1 MDLMSFYN
9 SDVFRWVILPIL
21 IFLARLT
28 DVSLGT
34 LRIIFIS
41 RGIKYLAP
49 LIGFVEI
56 NIWLLAIGQI
66 MGNLNNNTPNSIVC
80 SFAYAGGFAIGNLV
94 GILIEEKLSIGLVLV
109 RLIIRHDTKE
119 LIEYLKSENYGVT
132 THDAEG
138 VKGPVKIIFAVIRRR
153 DLHSVIDRVEQLHPH
168 AFYSVEDVRSVGEAV
183 MPLHRHRSLF
193 RWQRRGK

>member
-1 MDLMSFYN
+1 MDLMSFYS
-9 SDVFRWVILPIL
+9 SDLFKWAILPIL

-34 LRIIFIS
+34 MRIIFVS
-41 RGIKYLAP
+41 RGVKYIAP

-66 MGNLNNNTPNSIVC
+66 MQNLNNIVC

-94 GILIEEKLSIGLVLV
+94 GMMIEEKLSIGLVLL
-109 RLIIRHDTKE
+109 RLITRHDNKE
-119 LIEYLKSENYGVT
+119 LIDYLKSQNYGVT

-138 VKGPVKIIFAVIRRR
+138 VKGPVKIIFAVIRRK
-153 DLHSVIDRVEQLHPH
+153 DLHCVVDHINQIHPH
-168 AFYSVEDVRSVGEAV
+168 AFYSVEDVRSVEEAV
-183 MPLHRHRSLF
+183 MPLHKHGSLF

>member
-9 SDVFRWVILPIL
+9 SDLFKWVILPIL

-34 LRIIFIS
+34 MRIIFVS
-41 RGIKYLAP
+41 RGVKYLAP
-49 LIGFVEI
+49 VIGFVEV

-66 MGNLNNNTPNSIVC
+66 MENLSNNNPNSIVC
-80 SFAYAGGFAIGNLV
+80 TLAYAGGFATGSFL
-94 GILIEEKLSIGLVLV
+94 GILIEEKVSIGLVLL
-109 RLIIRHDTKE
+109 RLISRHDTKE

-132 THDAEG
+132 IHDAEG
-138 VKGPVKIIFAVIRRR
+138 VKGPVKIIFAVIRRK
-153 DLHSVIDRVEQLHPH
+153 DLHNVLDRINQIHPH

-183 MPLHRHRSLF
+183 MPMHRRHLF
-193 RWQRRGK
+193 SWQRKGK

>member
-1 MDLMSFYN
+1 MDLMSFYS
-9 SDVFRWVILPIL
+9 SDLFKWAILPIL

-34 LRIIFIS
+34 MRIIFVS
-41 RGIKYLAP
+41 RGVKYIAP

-66 MGNLNNNTPNSIVC
+66 MQNLNNIVC

-94 GILIEEKLSIGLVLV
+94 GMMIEEKLSIGLVLL
-109 RLIIRHDTKE
+109 RLITRHDNKE
-119 LIEYLKSENYGVT
+119 LIDYLKSQNYGVT

-138 VKGPVKIIFAVIRRR
+138 VKGPVKIIFAVIRRK
-153 DLHSVIDRVEQLHPH
+153 DLHNVLDRINQIHPH

-183 MPLHRHRSLF
+183 MPMHRRHLF
-193 RWQRRGK
+193 SFQRKGK

>member
-9 SDVFRWVILPIL
+9 SDLFKWVILPIL

-34 LRIIFIS
+34 MRIIFVS
-41 RGIKYLAP
+41 RGVKYLAP
-49 LIGFVEI
+49 VIGFVEI

-66 MGNLNNNTPNSIVC
+66 MANLSNNNPNSIVC
-80 SFAYAGGFAIGNLV
+80 TLAYAGGFATGSFV
-94 GILIEEKLSIGLVLV
+94 GILIEEKVSIGLVLL
-109 RLIIRHDTKE
+109 RLISRHDTKE

-132 THDAEG
+132 IHDAEG
-138 VKGPVKIIFAVIRRR
+138 VKGPVKIIFAVIRRK
-153 DLHSVIDRVEQLHPH
+153 DLHNVLDRINQIHPH

-183 MPLHRHRSLF
+183 MPMHRRHLF
-193 RWQRRGK
+193 SWQRKGK

>member
-9 SDVFRWVILPIL
+9 SDLFKWVILPIL

-34 LRIIFIS
+34 MRIIFVS
-41 RGIKYLAP
+41 RGVKYLAP
-49 LIGFVEI
+49 VIGFVEV

-66 MGNLNNNTPNSIVC
+66 MENLSNNNPNSIVC
-80 SFAYAGGFAIGNLV
+80 TLAYAGGFATGSFV
-94 GILIEEKLSIGLVLV
+94 GILIEEKVSIGLVLL
-109 RLIIRHDTKE
+109 RLISRHDTKE

-132 THDAEG
+132 IHDAEG
-138 VKGPVKIIFAVIRRR
+138 VKGPVKIIFAVIRRK
-153 DLHSVIDRVEQLHPH
+153 DLHNVLDRINQIHPH

-183 MPLHRHRSLF
+183 MPMHRRHLF
-193 RWQRRGK
+193 SWQRKGK

>member
-9 SDVFRWVILPIL
+9 SDLFKWVILPIL

-34 LRIIFIS
+34 MRIIFVS
-41 RGIKYLAP
+41 RGVKYLAP
-49 LIGFVEI
+49 VIGFVEV

-66 MGNLNNNTPNSIVC
+66 MENLSNNNPNSIVC
-80 SFAYAGGFAIGNLV
+80 TLAYAGGFATGSFV
-94 GILIEEKLSIGLVLV
+94 GILIEEKVSIGLVLL
-109 RLIIRHDTKE
+109 RLISRHDTKE

-132 THDAEG
+132 IHDAEG
-138 VKGPVKIIFAVIRRR
+138 VKGPVKIIFAVIRRK
-153 DLHSVIDRVEQLHPH
+153 DLHNVLDRINQIHPH

-183 MPLHRHRSLF
+183 MPMHRRHLF
-193 RWQRRGK
+193 SFQRKGK

>member
-9 SDVFRWVILPIL
+9 SDLFKWVILPIL

-34 LRIIFIS
+34 MRIIFVS
-41 RGIKYLAP
+41 RGVKYLAP
-49 LIGFVEI
+49 VIGFVEV

-66 MGNLNNNTPNSIVC
+66 MENLSNNNPNSIVC
-80 SFAYAGGFAIGNLV
+80 TLAYAGGFATGSFV
-94 GILIEEKLSIGLVLV
+94 GILIEEKVSIGLVLL
-109 RLIIRHDTKE
+109 RLISRHDTKE

-132 THDAEG
+132 IHDAEG
-138 VKGPVKIIFAVIRRR
+138 VKGPVKIIFAVIRRK
-153 DLHSVIDRVEQLHPH
+153 DLHSVLDRINQIHPH

-183 MPLHRHRSLF
+183 MPTHRRHLF
-193 RWQRRGK
+193 SFQRKGK

>member
-9 SDVFRWVILPIL
+9 SDLFKWVILPIL

-34 LRIIFIS
+34 MRIIFVS
-41 RGIKYLAP
+41 RGVKYLAP
-49 LIGFVEI
+49 VIGFVEI

-66 MGNLNNNTPNSIVC
+66 MANLSNNNPNSIVC
-80 SFAYAGGFAIGNLV
+80 TLAYAGGFATGSFV
-94 GILIEEKLSIGLVLV
+94 GILIEEKVSIGLVLL
-109 RLIIRHDTKE
+109 RLISRHDTKE

-132 THDAEG
+132 IHDAEG
-138 VKGPVKIIFAVIRRR
+138 VKGPVKIIFAVIRRK
-153 DLHSVIDRVEQLHPH
+153 DLHSVLDRINQIHPH

-183 MPLHRHRSLF
+183 MPMHRRHLF
-193 RWQRRGK
+193 SFQRKGK

>member
-9 SDVFRWVILPIL
+9 SDLFKWVILPIL

-34 LRIIFIS
+34 MRIIFVS
-41 RGIKYLAP
+41 RGVKYLAP
-49 LIGFVEI
+49 VIGFVEV

-66 MGNLNNNTPNSIVC
+66 MENLSNNNPNSIVC
-80 SFAYAGGFAIGNLV
+80 TLAYAGGFATGSFV
-94 GILIEEKLSIGLVLV
+94 GILIEEKVSIGLVLL
-109 RLIIRHDTKE
+109 RLISRHDTKE

-132 THDAEG
+132 IHDAEG
-138 VKGPVKIIFAVIRRR
+138 VKGPVKIIFAVIRRK
-153 DLHSVIDRVEQLHPH
+153 DLHSVLDRINQIHPH

-183 MPLHRHRSLF
+183 MPIHRRHLF
-193 RWQRRGK
+193 SFQRKGK